1 MRFFVIIRT
10 AIMDNKNFTKL
21 VELLEQ
27 ESAAR
32 IASETSRLAENAA
45 SQQIISD
52 LNATIKQLNETI
64 GGLLEEIRLLKGP
77 KKNSRNSS
85 LPPSKDENSP
95 PRTTILR
102 KSSVKSSG
110 GQKGH
115 EGSTLKM
122 SACPEDIVEH
132 SPGFCNCCG
141 LDLQDFQAE
150 LTSCRQMVDIPVTK
164 PLYTEHRVFSKTCL
178 CGHQTTASFPSGVNA
193 PISWSKNHC
202 SDRLFAYPAICSFG
216 KDQRVL

>member
-85 LPPSKDENSP
+85 Q
-95 PRTTILR
+95 
-102 KSSVKSSG
+102 SSGKSSG

-202 SDRLFAYPAICSFG
+202 SDRLFAYLAICSFG